1 MALFIIEN
9 RDNTF
14 RVPRFSRY
22 LLLPLFFFFISDLF
36 VARGVFVSVDSRDV
50 RSFNL
55 RRPGELFRKT
65 VSLRELG
72 RYATMSPRARDESL
86 ARSLKD
92 NLHNL
97 SVQRCRRI
105 RSLSPVSSQ
114 TAIA

>member
-1 MALFIIEN
+1 MALFLIEN
-9 RDNTF
+9 RDNAF
-14 RVPRFSRY
+14 RVPRFSKY

-72 RYATMSPRARDESL
+72 WVAMRQWARERVMKASRD
-86 ARSLKD
+86 
-92 NLHNL
+92 
-97 SVQRCRRI
+97 
-105 RSLSPVSSQ
+105 P
-114 TAIA
+114 